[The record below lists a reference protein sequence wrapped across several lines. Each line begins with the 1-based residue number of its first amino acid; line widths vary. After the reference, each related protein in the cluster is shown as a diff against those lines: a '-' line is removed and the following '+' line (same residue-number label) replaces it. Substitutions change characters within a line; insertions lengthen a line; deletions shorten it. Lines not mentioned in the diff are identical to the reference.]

1 MIKLY
6 DKVLVTK
13 KINMEMLLRLMM
25 ITEQSHQF
33 I

>member
-13 KINMEMLLRLMM
+13 KTNMEMLLRLMM